1 MGASVVV
8 VVVVVD
14 VSGVV
19 VMLPDSMVA
28 FHGSPVELNGENGSS
43 VELNGE
49 NLDENAP
56 SVSLRSRFTLRDSS
70 PFIKFASESESHS
83 TRTPPR

>member
-28 FHGSPVELNGENGSS
+28 FHGSS